1 MAVADDET
9 LPLTYLALPLTWLQA
24 RPSKAR
30 YVEYLQVVVSEELK
44 KGGVSAFIDGRSW
57 GAVLKEVGALEVYFY
72 NKTMCGFDE

>member
-9 LPLTYLALPLTWLQA
+9 LPLAYLALPLTWLQA

-44 KGGVSAFIDGRSW
+44 KGGSRP
-57 GAVLKEVGALEVYFY
+57 L
-72 NKTMCGFDE
+72 